1 MNQTTYPSG
10 HANSFLLSSLNS
22 RAECKIITYSY
33 SNNTQEYARRA
44 LFMHIVTVSEMRE
57 QEALADRQYGLS
69 SQILMKNAG
78 KSAADIFEAHL
89 LPHFTMNGLEV
100 LFLIGPGNNGG
111 DGLIMA
117 QHLAENGA
125 MVSLYHWKERRLTAR
140 GEDINEEQTQAEL
153 ASLLQSADYVVDALL
168 GTGHSRPLPDDMR
181 SLLASVQQER
191 NKRQDLHVVALDL
204 PTGLNPDTGEVDQGT
219 LSADITITL
228 AHPKL
233 GFFFFPGRDYIGYLY
248 IGDIGLP
255 SDMGSDIQTEMLDG
269 QLVRALLPKRS
280 LNSNKGTFGKVML
293 LCGSLPYPGSAY
305 LAGTAA
311 ARVGAGLITLA
322 VTEKMLP
329 IYASSFHE
337 ATFVLLPDEN
347 VEGFERAKTLTDYL
361 SGYRSLLI
369 GPGLGQSP
377 NTREVLL
384 QVLEYLRNLPE
395 EQRPG
400 LVVDADGLNNLSA
413 LERWWTLLPSGTVIT
428 PHPGEMGRLCGG
440 LKVSGGD
447 IDRLELARTKARD
460 WQVTLVLKGA
470 CTLITHPDGRMR
482 INWSANPALATACTG
497 DVLAGMISGFLAQ
510 GLEPFEAA
518 SAGVYLHTAAAD
530 NVSAEIGHAGLLASD
545 LLAQIPRVM
554 SK

>member
-1 MNQTTYPSG
+1 
-10 HANSFLLSSLNS
+10 
-22 RAECKIITYSY
+22 
-33 SNNTQEYARRA
+33 
-44 LFMHIVTVSEMRE
+44 MHIVTVSEMKE
-57 QEALADRQYGLS
+57 LEILADRQYGLS

-111 DGLIMA
+111 DGQIMA

-125 MVSLYHWKERRLTAR
+125 IVSLYHWKERHLTSR
-140 GEDINEEQTQAEL
+140 GEDISEEQTRDEL
-153 ASLLQSADYVVDALL
+153 ASLLESADYVVDALL

-181 SLLASVQQER
+181 ALLAQVQQER
-191 NKRQDLHVVALDL
+191 DKRQDLHVVALDL
-204 PTGLNPDTGEVDQGT
+204 PTGLNPNTGEVDPGT
-219 LSADITITL
+219 LSANITITL
-228 AHPKL
+228 AYPKL
-233 GFFFFPGRDYIGYLY
+233 GFFFFPGRDYIGDLY

-255 SDMGSDIQTEMLDG
+255 PEMGSSIQTEMLDG
-269 QLVRALLPKRS
+269 QLVRTCLPKRS

-305 LAGTAA
+305 LAGTAS

-337 ATFVLLPDEN
+337 TTFVLLPDEN
-347 VEGFERAKTLTDYL
+347 VESFERAKTLTNHL

-369 GPGLGQSP
+369 GPGLGQSS

-384 QVLEYLRNLPE
+384 QVLEYLRNQPE
-395 EQRPG
+395 EQRPE

-428 PHPGEMGRLCGG
+428 PHPGEMGRLSGG
-440 LKVSGGD
+440 LKVSGGN

-470 CTLITHPDGRMR
+470 CTLVTHPDGRMR
-482 INWSANPALATACTG
+482 INWNANPALATAGTG

-510 GLEPFEAA
+510 GLKPFEAA

-545 LLAQIPRVM
+545 LLPQIPRAM
-554 SK
+554 MRL